1 MSEKQAA
8 TRKAMRIWHRY
19 LGFFLVGIMA
29 MYALSGIVLIFRSTD
44 YFKRDY
50 HYEEVVST
58 GLVEKELGEALK
70 IRRLKVDKEE
80 GDILYF
86 KEGTYN
92 KATGEAAF
100 TLKKYP
106 LILDKM
112 NHLHKAN
119 TNHPLFWLN
128 IFFGLSLFFFVISS
142 FWMFKPTTSIFRKGI
157 YFTIGGIVLT
167 LILMFV

>member
-1 MSEKQAA
+1 
-8 TRKAMRIWHRY
+8 MRIWHRY